1 MSGLGD
7 RCINCLLRKV
17 NRGCASR
24 NRLLQAS
31 GMGFYRL
38 MGLAWQMG
46 HCDEKEIERC
56 VGVLTQRGR
65 TDDKAAARADIRRE
79 WLWHGVA
86 PSEYLAWRF
95 DEKPQAKRRAY
106 YSLMDQ
112 VRFTS
117 VLNDREAADVLVDKY
132 KTYLKFRNQF
142 GREVFLFDG
151 NNAEDVLSSGFPI
164 RHPEFFAKPLTGF
177 GGHGTRRVKMVDL
190 DAGSKSLG
198 MLLSEIGS
206 CVLEEPIR
214 QHPATEAFHPASLNT
229 VRLATLSDGVSE
241 DTECWFAFF
250 RCGRG
255 KSTVDNTHSG
265 GVFAQ
270 IDVTT
275 GTVCT
280 DACDLAGDGYA
291 RHPDSNRVFC
301 GFEVPH
307 WNEMTALVKKLAGT
321 LPACRYISWDLAAT
335 PDGVALV
342 EANTQGDLA
351 LEQAVQGVGLKAK
364 YEEVLNLW
372 ISLSRGKKS
381 LRFL

>member
-1 MSGLGD
+1 MSGFGKI
-7 RCINCLLRKV
+7 CINHFLRFV
-17 NRGCASR
+17 NRGCASQ
-24 NRLLQAS
+24 NRLIQATS
-31 GMGFYRL
+31 MDIYRL
-38 MGLAWQMG
+38 MGLAWQAG

-56 VGVLTQRGR
+56 TAILAERGR
-65 TDDKAAARADIRRE
+65 TDDATATRTDIRQE
-79 WLWHGVA
+79 WLRHGVA

-95 DEKPQAKRRAY
+95 DEKPEAKRRAF

-132 KTYLKFRNQF
+132 KTFLKFRDSF
-142 GREVFLFDG
+142 GREVLLFDG
-151 NNAEDVLSSGFPI
+151 RNEADVIASGFTK

-177 GGHGTRRVKMVDL
+177 GGRGTRRVRMEDWAL
-190 DAGSKSLG
+190 RGEDALASL
-198 MLLSEIGS
+198 LREIGP

-214 QHPATEAFHPASLNT
+214 QHSATEAFHAASLNT
-229 VRLATLSDGVSE
+229 VRVATLSDGRSGGDVK
-241 DTECWFAFF
+241 CWFAFF

-255 KSTVDNTHSG
+255 GNAVDNTHSG

-270 IDVTT
+270 IDVER

-280 DACDLAGDGYA
+280 DACDLVGDGYI
-291 RHPDSNRVFC
+291 RHPESNLVFR
-301 GFEVPH
+301 GFSVPH
-307 WNEMTALVKKLAGT
+307 WAEMTMLVKKLAGE

-351 LEQAVQGVGLKAK
+351 LEQAVRGVGLKAE
-364 YEEVLNLW
+364 YEEVLRRW
-372 ISLSRGKKS
+372 ISLYQQK
-381 LRFL
+381 